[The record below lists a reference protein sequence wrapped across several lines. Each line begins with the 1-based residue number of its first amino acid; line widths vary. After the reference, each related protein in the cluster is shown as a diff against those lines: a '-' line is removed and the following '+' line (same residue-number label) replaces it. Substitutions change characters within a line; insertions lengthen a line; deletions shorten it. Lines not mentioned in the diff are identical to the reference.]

1 MNILEQLSE
10 TEQHEFLKYP
20 AYLSLLAAN
29 MDSFITADEKE
40 IAEVFDD
47 LGNYRSHHLL
57 IGFYEEAQ
65 KNYQPNLEV
74 LDNQLPK
81 GKLERDV
88 AIKVE
93 LRKIK
98 ELLRKLDPAN
108 AALMHHSMKAFKDH
122 VSAKHDHVLDDFLFP
137 IPIKGL
143 TGDPI

>member
-1 MNILEQLSE
+1 MNLFKQLSE
-10 TEQHEFLKYP
+10 TELHEFLKYP
-20 AYLSLLAAN
+20 VYISLLAAN
-29 MDSFITADEKE
+29 MDSFVSEEEKE
-40 IAEVFDD
+40 QAVSFDD
-47 LGNYRSHHLL
+47 LETYNCLPLL
-57 IGFYEEAQ
+57 TGFYEEAQ
-65 KNYQPNLEV
+65 KNYQPNLEM

-108 AALMHHSMKAFKDH
+108 AAMMHHSMKAFKDH

-143 TGDPI
+143 TGDPT